1 MCSIY
6 VSILFGNIECRQR
19 IKDRD
24 CGQCITRSPA
34 TSTTRWEQKRA
45 RCSSTIGAIDRRVVQ
60 MLEMALLR
68 RFPRSHNLEMHPVM
82 SHLHKW
88 STFTILCVRLT
99 YTWSWLTFCLVA
111 NNCSC
116 SSRKD
121 FWKVRV
127 CFQDSDLKQTSIST
141 VQTWDPGYCQLFRL
155 EVHTVHCFL

>member
-1 MCSIY
+1 MLPTNTPPDVFNLCFYI
-6 VSILFGNIECRQR
+6 VWKHRVPAEDQRQR
-19 IKDRD
+19 WWAVHHQVTSHFNDRSNRQKDGANVGKGHYLGD
-24 CGQCITRSPA
+24 SPEA
-34 TSTTRWEQKRA
+34 TTNK
-45 RCSSTIGAIDRRVVQ
+45 
-60 MLEMALLR
+60 
-68 RFPRSHNLEMHPVM
+68 MHPVM

-99 YTWSWLTFCLVA
+99 YTWSWLTCCLVA

-141 VQTWDPGYCQLFRL
+141 VQTWDPGYYQLFRL